1 MPSANARSFAFRS
14 SYLGLDACRDVG
26 DLAHLIGPNVHL
38 SASNRISLNGTERVS
53 APAWLWGPTG
63 LATARGVAGPAGSCA
78 PAGPAGP
85 AGPRSPATPK
95 GPLNSVT
102 YPN

>member
-1 MPSANARSFAFRS
+1 MRRSFAFRS
-14 SYLGLDACRDVG
+14 SYPGLDVRRDVS
-26 DLAHLIGPNVHL
+26 DLSHLIGPNVHL
-38 SASNRISLNGTERVS
+38 SLSSRISLNGTERVS

-63 LATARGVAGPAGSCA
+63 LAMTRGLAGPAGPCA

-95 GPLNSVT
+95 GPMNSVT